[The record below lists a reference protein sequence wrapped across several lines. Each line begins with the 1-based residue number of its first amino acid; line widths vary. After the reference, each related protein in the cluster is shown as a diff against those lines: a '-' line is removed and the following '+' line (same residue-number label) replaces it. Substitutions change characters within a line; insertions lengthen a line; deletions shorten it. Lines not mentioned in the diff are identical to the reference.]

1 MSRLL
6 VVASLLIPTAAAA
19 DGTAAPAGVVAPAP
33 AAKPADLRHRIGVSA
48 RAVSLGL
55 DDGTT
60 KTEYGGGGLAVS
72 YRLSRR
78 WELALALDALDA
90 PEGPDLHSTTLEAR
104 FHLTPHRRWDWYAI
118 AGVGGLHEAPLE
130 GESHDDAAS
139 RGQVN
144 LGAGVARRFPRWS
157 AAVPALEHR
166 RRAARGRGRPAR
178 ERRDGD
184 GPESRHHP
192 DVDGRR
198 SIGRQADRRRHVL
211 LLISDDG
218 RR

>member
-1 MSRLL
+1 M
-6 VVASLLIPTAAAA
+6 
-19 DGTAAPAGVVAPAP
+19 
-33 AAKPADLRHRIGVSA
+33 RHRIGVSA

-90 PEGPDLHSTTLEAR
+90 SGAPKGAGSPDLHSTTLEAR

-118 AGVGGLHEAPLE
+118 AGIGGLHEAPLE
-130 GESHDDAAS
+130 GESHDDVAS

-144 LGAGVARRFPRWS
+144 LGAGIARRFPRWS
-157 AAVPALEHR
+157 IAAELHAVAVGPLESEMETAQKVTTPMATDEGLSGGKLTV
-166 RRAARGRGRPAR
+166 AATFFF
-178 ERRDGD
+178 
-184 GPESRHHP
+184 
-192 DVDGRR
+192 
-198 SIGRQADRRRHVL
+198 
-211 LLISDDG
+211 
-218 RR
+218 